1 MMVLIM
7 NGKLNKQEITTY
19 KLQTIKYVWKF
30 VSLLIWISFTVFLTS
45 CSNPKDKSVKRLEK
59 LYENVC
65 ITDKNFQKNSKDYY
79 INELEIVQA
88 LLSQYSFSDHDA
100 NNINH
105 LLNDCSESLSVSVE
119 LVVTSNGTSKC
130 EQFTDLGWTKE
141 ELESAN
147 TAKDVDYLTDDEKQ
161 VIMLCNLARCNGPKF
176 AKTYLDKWLEG
187 KTRNEY
193 TRSLYEDL
201 SKITKLPMLKP
212 NEILYSTA
220 KKHAIDMGETGQ
232 QGHDSSDGTSFG
244 KRVMK
249 VYGPHLIGENCSYGI
264 QDPQEMVIVLLID
277 DGVKNLGHRKNILNE
292 QFNEIGVSIKPHNS
306 IYKFNSVLDFGCS
319 E

>member
-1 MMVLIM
+1 MVLIM
-7 NGKLNKQEITTY
+7 NGKLNKPEITSY
-19 KLQTIKYVWKF
+19 KRQAAMHVRHF

-45 CSNPKDKSVKRLEK
+45 CSNPKDKTVKRLEK

-65 ITDKNFQKNSKDYY
+65 ITDKNFQKNSKDFY

-88 LLSQYSFSDHDA
+88 LLSQYSFNDHDA
-100 NNINH
+100 VIVNH

-119 LVVTSNGTSKC
+119 TVIPSIEASKRD
-130 EQFTDLGWTKE
+130 QFSDLGWTKE

-187 KTRNEY
+187 KTKNEY

-201 SKITKLPMLKP
+201 SKISKLPMLKP
-212 NEILYSTA
+212 SEILYSTA
-220 KKHAIDMGETGQ
+220 RNHAIDMGETGQ
-232 QGHDSSDGTSFG
+232 QGHNSSDGTSFG

-249 VYGPHLIGENCSYGI
+249 VYGPHLVGENCSYGI
-264 QDPQEMVIVLLID
+264 QDPQDMVIALLID
-277 DGVKNLGHRKNILNE
+277 DGVKSLGHRKNILNE

-306 IYKFNSVLDFGCS
+306 IYKYNSVLDFGCS
-319 E
+319 D